1 MSLIETA
8 AAPPT
13 VPVPAAAVLPGSPG
27 RAYPCINR
35 RQPSGAK
42 SAFSIPLCVTR
53 NCHVGWYHAF
63 LVIAPAGGPC
73 QTDLARSSHGAH
85 EMGTAAVA
93 ATIFVMIAVQRSAWQ
108 RRCGTS
114 DGDCRFL

>member
-27 RAYPCINR
+27 RAYYCINR

-73 QTDLARSSHGAH
+73 QTDLARHLQGL
-85 EMGTAAVA
+85 
-93 ATIFVMIAVQRSAWQ
+93 SALLTGHTRWAPLLSLP
-108 RRCGTS
+108 RDS
-114 DGDCRFL
+114 